1 MLSSAA
7 QVTVHLGMTK
17 YALYHAL
24 GLQIC
29 KRRALWSFELVHA
42 AVMELGEPYQAVCMV
57 EHQKFVLL
65 PCVQA
70 SDAATIVAMC
80 GGCELAK
87 KQL

>member
-7 QVTVHLGMTK
+7 QVTIHLGMTK

-42 AVMELGEPYQAVCMV
+42 AVMELGEPSCNVWW
-57 EHQKFVLL
+57 L
-65 PCVQA
+65 
-70 SDAATIVAMC
+70 
-80 GGCELAK
+80 
-87 KQL
+87 